1 MSVGLTLYCAQ
12 EEIAVSLG
20 CCPNFA
26 MGLLAK
32 LDNMANGA
40 APAPPALPGATSTP
54 SPPPPKANAGEP
66 ATSAET
72 SAGKA
77 GPANPKAETADEHR
91 PAKKARAPKP
101 QATVSLQILYEPCKP
116 CLFSGYIGPLCYVT
130 PL

>member
-40 APAPPALPGATSTP
+40 ADKLCTHVHAYTSL
-54 SPPPPKANAGEP
+54 K
-66 ATSAET
+66 
-72 SAGKA
+72 
-77 GPANPKAETADEHR
+77 
-91 PAKKARAPKP
+91 
-101 QATVSLQILYEPCKP
+101 
-116 CLFSGYIGPLCYVT
+116 LFCQFYLS
-130 PL
+130 